1 MRALATIAIPVVS
14 FLVALV
20 ASSSLASS
28 RTPGIS
34 TDISSAN
41 LKEISLPQSQR
52 LAINNLIG
60 AAFGPRVGLSDESYD
75 HVRELAQTSAGPLL
89 AIPGTSGVCL
99 SLGDGAGCGQLSRDA
114 PILAVLT
121 PDPTGAF
128 MIGGGITTA
137 DVRTV
142 HIDSSA
148 GRLSV
153 PVQEG
158 VFQVRETD
166 RLGPDHQMAF
176 VAG

>member
-34 TDISSAN
+34 TDIPSAN

-89 AIPGTSGVCL
+89 AIMVKRQMQSHYGRMRERIE
-99 SLGDGAGCGQLSRDA
+99 AN
-114 PILAVLT
+114 
-121 PDPTGAF
+121 PT
-128 MIGGGITTA
+128 
-137 DVRTV
+137 
-142 HIDSSA
+142 
-148 GRLSV
+148 L
-153 PVQEG
+153 
-158 VFQVRETD
+158 
-166 RLGPDHQMAF
+166 
-176 VAG
+176 